1 MPTKI
6 PSTPWQLTGNH
17 WLALPCIHPADGS
30 LHAVGLLHRAA
41 RGAIEFA
48 GGRDFV
54 DGKAEPL
61 AKPVIRVGG
70 VERELG
76 AMGMAW
82 ERISTWIPTFN
93 CVAGDLAV
101 RGIIFAPY
109 GRDADVAGAVYA
121 ITIVNRGKSPV
132 TLTLGLEGVLGHRQ
146 QRIRSARAFDD
157 AHRITVGERGVIVL
171 DGAAIPAHAALAV
184 AGDGDCHVE
193 VSEGDEPRWSLT
205 REIVVEPG
213 GHVEDAFYI
222 GAGPE
227 RDGAEATVAVM
238 RRRGWKELLRITT
251 DTLRSFEQSIGNDA
265 LDRLLNRNMLLS
277 YFYAVGRALD
287 DAHFYLVRTR
297 VPWNAHGLTVNDWE
311 ALTWTIPAVQLADSE
326 LAREL
331 ILRMCELHG
340 YAPGTGVHYLDGTL
354 FQAGFSLEGASAYAI
369 AVERYISQTGDDQI
383 VEEAAVADALYQSH
397 EDIEARRDKR
407 WPLYSTEVTPGGD
420 PVRQPY
426 GAHANAVVAQAMDMF
441 KRTLDEKTAEKVEDA
456 EAIRA
461 ALRRKFATSDDAGTA
476 VLHAAIDLDGA
487 SSSADDPVASLYW
500 LPFYDSIRRDDSV
513 YRRTVRPFDAL
524 KPAELSVYC
533 ARLIGPGAGEALNWL
548 RRAPLDNGFAAEM
561 VTTEGAATANGGDAT
576 LAGLLAYSVWYAA
589 HVLGVRA

>member
-1 MPTKI
+1 MTPPPKI
-6 PSTPWQLTGNH
+6 PWQLTGNH

-30 LHAVGLLHRAA
+30 LHAIGMLHRAA

-48 GGRDFV
+48 GGPDFV
-54 DGKAEPL
+54 NGGSAPL
-61 AKPVIRVGG
+61 AKPTIRVDG
-70 VERELG
+70 VAREL
-76 AMGMAW
+76 AAEGMAW
-82 ERISTWIPTFN
+82 ERMSGWLPTFN
-93 CVAGDLAV
+93 CIAGELAV
-101 RGIIFAPY
+101 RGTIFAPY
-109 GRDADVAGAVYA
+109 GRDADVAGTVYSLSLH
-121 ITIVNRGKSPV
+121 NRSKSPV
-132 TLTLGLEGVLGHRQ
+132 VVTLGFEGTLGHRQ
-146 QRIRSARAFDD
+146 QRVRSARTFDD
-157 AHRITVGERGVIVL
+157 AHRVTVGERGVVVL

-184 AGDGDCHVE
+184 GGDGECTVQVTD
-193 VSEGDEPRWSLT
+193 GDSPRWSLT
-205 REIVVEPG
+205 REITLGPG
-213 GHVEDAFYI
+213 ERLEEAFYI

-265 LDRLLNRNMLLS
+265 LDRLINRNLLLA
-277 YFYAVGRALD
+277 YFYGVGRALD

-297 VPWNAHGLTVNDWE
+297 VPWNSHGLTVNDWE

-369 AVERYISQTGDDQI
+369 AVERYISQTGDDLI
-383 VEEAAVADALYQSH
+383 VEEPAVADALYQSH

-407 WPLYSTEVTPGGD
+407 WPLYSSEVTPGGD
-420 PVRQPY
+420 PVTQPF

-476 VLHAAIDLDGA
+476 VLRAAIDLEGA

-500 LPFYDSIRRDDSV
+500 LPFYDGIRREDSV

-524 KPAELSVYC
+524 KPAELAVHC
-533 ARLIGPGAGEALNWL
+533 ARLVGPSAGDTLKWL
-548 RRAPLDNGFAAEM
+548 RRAPLDNGFAAELLDAD
-561 VTTEGAATANGGDAT
+561 GAAAANGGDAT
-576 LAGLLAYSVWYAA
+576 LAGLLAYTVWYAV
-589 HVLGVRA
+589 HVLGVRP

>member
-1 MPTKI
+1 MTKI
-6 PSTPWQLTGNH
+6 PGIPWQLTGNH

-48 GGRDFV
+48 GGPDFV
-54 DGKAEPL
+54 DGKADPL
-61 AKPVIRVGG
+61 AKPTIRIDG
-70 VERELG
+70 VARELG
-76 AMGMAW
+76 ADGMAW

-93 CVAGDLAV
+93 CVVGELAV
-101 RGIIFAPY
+101 RGTIFAPY

-121 ITIVNRGKSPV
+121 ISIVNRSNTPV

-157 AHRITVGERGVIVL
+157 AHRITVGDRCVIVL
-171 DGAAIPAHAALAV
+171 DGAAIPSHAALAV
-184 AGDGDCHVE
+184 GGDGDCHVE
-193 VSEGDEPRWSLT
+193 VSDGDEPRWSLT
-205 REIVVEPG
+205 REITIGAGERF
-213 GHVEDAFYI
+213 EDAFYI

-238 RRRGWKELLRITT
+238 RRRGWRELLRITT
-251 DTLRSFEQSIGNDA
+251 ETLRSFEQSVGNDA
-265 LDRLLNRNMLLS
+265 LDRLLNRNLLLA
-277 YFYAVGRALD
+277 YFYGVGRALD

-369 AVERYISQTGDDQI
+369 AIERYISQTGDDQI
-383 VEEAAVADALYQSH
+383 VEEPAIADALYQSH

-407 WPLYSTEVTPGGD
+407 WPLYSTEVTPGGE
-420 PVRQPY
+420 PVRQPF

-461 ALRRKFATSDDAGTA
+461 ALRRKFATSEDAGTA
-476 VLHAAIDLDGA
+476 VLHASIDLEG
-487 SSSADDPVASLYW
+487 SSSSHDDAVASLYW
-500 LPFYDSIRRDDSV
+500 LPFYDSIRREDSV
-513 YRRTVRPFDAL
+513 YRRTVRPLDAGH
-524 KPAELSVYC
+524 PAELALHC
-533 ARLIGPGAGEALNWL
+533 ARLVGPSAAETLKWL
-548 RRAPLDNGFAAEM
+548 RRAPLDNGFAAEL
-561 VTTEGAATANGGDAT
+561 VTAEGAASANGGDAT
-576 LAGLLAYSVWYAA
+576 LAGLLAYTVWYAA